1 MYPPPTHTHADSLS
15 SSIKKTF
22 KDYETTLKN
31 QTTHIE
37 ELKRE
42 NEVAVAQNEELT
54 QQCSDLELRMSRACA
69 AKEALSSR
77 VEELTN
83 SLDGTYYHS
92 GFFSILSTQCMHVQG
107 LLDVGWSGGLSASH
121 HLHEQFHETF
131 K

>member
-1 MYPPPTHTHADSLS
+1 MHRYLPCEPTCTPPPTHTHADSLS

-83 SLDGTYYHS
+83 SLDGTYYHFEYS
-92 GFFSILSTQCMHVQG
+92 VHSACMYKVY
-107 LLDVGWSGGLSASH
+107 WM
-121 HLHEQFHETF
+121 
-131 K
+131 